1 MNTKLFDYLLPKEMI
16 AQYPERDRELSRLLV
31 LNRSTTEVEH
41 KHFKDITGYFR
52 KGDVLV
58 LNDSRVLPA
67 RLTARKDTG
76 GSIDIL
82 LLERIDHKRWHCLA
96 NGMKKGRDL
105 LTISVGGV
113 EAVLTKNEAFRTI
126 DFLYDGDAYDI
137 IREHGKMPLPPY
149 IKRNNNKGDNDGVLD
164 FERYQT
170 VYAEILGSIAAP
182 TAGFHFTKE
191 LLDGIEARGVTIFK
205 ITLHIGIGTFFL
217 VKSRNVEDHVMH
229 REYYNIVPDV
239 KKYIENAKADG
250 RRIIACGTSVVR
262 TLETAWMKNGDTPDT
277 GHTELFIYPGYR
289 FKIIDAMITN
299 FHLPRSTPL
308 LLVSAFAGRDEL
320 MRCYKEAVEQNYRFY
335 SYGDAMLV
343 I

>member
-31 LNRSTTEVEH
+31 LNRSTKEVEH

-58 LNDSRVLPA
+58 LNDSKVLPA

-82 LLERIDHKRWHCLA
+82 LLESIDHKRWRCLA
-96 NGMKKGRDL
+96 NGIKKGRDL

-113 EAVLTKNEAFRTI
+113 EAVLTRNEAFWTI
-126 DFLYDGDAYDI
+126 DFLYDGDVYDI

-149 IKRNNNKGDNDGVLD
+149 IKRNNDGALD

-191 LLDGIEARGVTIFK
+191 LLDSIEALGVAIFK

-217 VKSRNVEDHVMH
+217 VKSQNVEDHVMH
-229 REYYNIVPDV
+229 REYYRIVPDV

-262 TLETAWMKNGDTPDT
+262 TLETAWMKNGDTPVA

-289 FKIIDAMITN
+289 FKMIDAMITN

-308 LLVSAFAGRDEL
+308 LLVSAFTGSDEL
-320 MRCYKEAVEQNYRFY
+320 MKCYKEAIDRSYRFY